1 MIIKKMDD
9 FEQNTKSDER
19 ERERE
24 RWRTDDDGTGN
35 SIKEGRIRLILII
48 TLIAAARV
56 DRIQRGTLHR

>member
-9 FEQNTKSDER
+9 FEQDTKSD

>member
-24 RWRTDDDGTGN
+24 RDGGQTMTEPGMV
-35 SIKEGRIRLILII
+35 SRKGEY
-48 TLIAAARV
+48 
-56 DRIQRGTLHR
+56 D